1 MKKIVAIVGEDARQR
16 AAGEYLKQ
24 LGYPV
29 LGAEQV
35 YKADFILLPLPLDE
49 EKADLARLLQAA
61 KPGAIALGGKVS
73 QRAMQLAQQARVV
86 LLDYFLRPELE
97 ELNAIPTAEGC
108 ILLLL
113 QNRKRTLWH
122 SDVLVLGYGRVAHAL
137 AMRLLG
143 LGARVTVAARRPVQ
157 RAQAQSNGCRTMAL
171 TELEQ
176 QAAGFDTVVNTI
188 PAAVLGKSVLQK
200 LPANTLI
207 IDLASR
213 PGGTDFQAA
222 EHLGLRTIHAL
233 SLPARCA
240 PITAGEFV
248 AQAVLAILQE
258 RGELYAGE

>member
-16 AAGEYLKQ
+16 AAGQYLQQ

-35 YKADFILLPLPLDE
+35 YRADFILLPLPLDE

-73 QRAMQLAQQARVV
+73 ERAVQLAQQANVV

-108 ILLLL
+108 ISLLL
-113 QNRKRTLWH
+113 QHRKRTLWQ
-122 SDVLVLGYGRVAHAL
+122 SDVLVLGYGRVARAL
-137 AMRLLG
+137 AVRLLG

-157 RAQAQSNGCRTMAL
+157 RAQAESDGCDALAL

-176 QAAGFDTVVNTI
+176 RADCFDTVVNTI
-188 PAAVLGKSVLQK
+188 PAPVLGAAVLAK
-200 LPANTLI
+200 LPQNALV

-222 EHLGLRTIHAL
+222 ELFGVHAIHAL

-240 PITAGEFV
+240 PITAGQFV

-258 RGELYAGE
+258 RGELYEGE